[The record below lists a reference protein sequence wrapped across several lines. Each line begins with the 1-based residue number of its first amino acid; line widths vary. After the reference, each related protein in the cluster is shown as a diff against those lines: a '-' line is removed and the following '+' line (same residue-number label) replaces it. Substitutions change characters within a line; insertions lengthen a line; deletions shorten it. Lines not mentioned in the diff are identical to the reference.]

1 MKTRIIT
8 YLLLLLS
15 LSVTAQTKRALVIGL
30 GEQQD
35 KAWNKINGDKDVP
48 FVQAMLKN
56 AGFKSVTT
64 LVNRQ
69 ATKVG
74 IVRAFKRITASCK
87 QGDVVYIHYSGHGQ
101 QMTDVHNDEKD
112 GLDECWIP
120 YDACRKVSATYH
132 GERHL
137 TDDELN
143 VYLNAIRNKIG
154 AKGKLLVVI
163 DACHSGDGTRGDDDE
178 IVRGVEDTLVVDNQ
192 SARGLYETF
201 EAIKSFFMGNNVREN
216 AKAKPLAERWIT
228 ISACR
233 SDQVNIEMK
242 KPTVGKL
249 TYALWKELKNI
260 DKVGNDEFMKRIR
273 KFVNRNTSS
282 RPQQPEMTGEDSN
295 KYNITDI
302 LSR

>member
-8 YLLLLLS
+8 YILLLLS

-48 FVQAMLKN
+48 LVKGMLKS

-69 ATKVG
+69 ATKTG
-74 IVRAFKRITASCK
+74 IIGAFKKMTASCK

-120 YDACRKVSATYH
+120 YDAYRKPCEKDK
-132 GERHL
+132 GEKHL
-137 TDDELN
+137 TDDEVN
-143 VYLNAIRNKIG
+143 YYLNAIREKIG
-154 AKGKLLVVI
+154 DSGKMLVVI
-163 DACHSGDGTRGDDDE
+163 DACHSGGATRGDEDE
-178 IVRGVEDTLVVDNQ
+178 VVRGVEDI
-192 SARGLYETF
+192 F
-201 EAIKSFFMGNNVREN
+201 EAIKSFIWGTSADNGKADVNPN
-216 AKAKPLAERWIT
+216 AKENEERWIT
-228 ISACR
+228 ISACK

-242 KPTVGKL
+242 SPAVGKL
-249 TYALWKELKNI
+249 TYAIYNKVKENT
-260 DKVGNDEFMKRIR
+260 GNDNYDFIRRIR
-273 KFVNRNTSS
+273 KFVNSKTGS
-282 RPQQPEMTGEDSN
+282 RPQYPEMTGE
-295 KYNITDI
+295 TDRYRI
-302 LSR
+302 IDIIQ